1 MARWLCYCWLT
12 NMFTINTRIP
22 QCLAK
27 FVFLKEVGSVID
39 VMALGVVAVMD

>member
-1 MARWLCYCWLT
+1 MARWLSHCRLT

-39 VMALGVVAVMD
+39 VVALGVAAVMD